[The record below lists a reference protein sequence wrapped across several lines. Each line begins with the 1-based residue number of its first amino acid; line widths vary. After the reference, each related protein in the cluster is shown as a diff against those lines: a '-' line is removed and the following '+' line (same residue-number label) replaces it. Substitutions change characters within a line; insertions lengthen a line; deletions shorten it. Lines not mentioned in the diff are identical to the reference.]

1 MRKAIILIFYLI
13 NNFLFT
19 EWLYVDTASGVGAGQ
34 QTWVWKDYSTNSNEN
49 YRKFR
54 ILSVMPSVMEGKINS
69 ATTEVEVYCDNP
81 TNITMS
87 KFKYFYDKR
96 GEKIISEYSDNENV
110 IKKKI
115 PTYTPGY
122 KAVMMVCNN

>member
-1 MRKAIILIFYLI
+1 MLLADSSISSRYPIIFSLYGIVTLKPLILFKLIFLKS
-13 NNFLFT
+13 L
-19 EWLYVDTASGVGAGQ
+19 
-34 QTWVWKDYSTNSNEN
+34 
-49 YRKFR
+49 
-54 ILSVMPSVMEGKINS
+54 ILS
-69 ATTEVEVYCDNP
+69 
-81 TNITMS
+81 MS

-122 KAVMMVCNN
+122 KAVMMVCKN